1 MKYILFTTTQ
11 CPKCPSMKEAVA
23 AKIAFEG
30 EVLSEQDSNFME
42 LAQKYQVQSAPTL
55 VVLNGEEEVAR
66 VDDES
71 ALDAT
76 LAKVQC
82 G

>member
-1 MKYILFTTTQ
+1 
-11 CPKCPSMKEAVA
+11 MKEAVA

-82 G
+82 